1 MRFPLVCHGVDMGAS
16 VYARRASV
24 AAYPA
29 AVLSLLVPA
38 LLSLLLLSPPPSARF
53 LRLEL
58 LKSVSY
64 QPLPFS
70 RKPAAEIFL
79 TNAGSAQAGQST
91 RRTEERRVG
100 EEGRTGCRGSQEGG
114 GQ

>member
-1 MRFPLVCHGVDMGAS
+1 MRFPLVCHGVDTGAS
-16 VYARRASV
+16 VYDCRASV
-24 AAYPA
+24 VCYSAG
-29 AVLSLLVPA
+29 VLSLMVPA
-38 LLSLLLLSPPPSARF
+38 MLTLLLLSSPPSARF

-91 RRTEERRVG
+91 RG
-100 EEGRTGCRGSQEGG
+100 ASLIFCNASHSC
-114 GQ
+114 

>member
-1 MRFPLVCHGVDMGAS
+1 MRFSLVCHGVDMGAS

-64 QPLPFS
+64 QPLPFNL
-70 RKPAAEIFL
+70 KQEAEIFV
-79 TNAGSAQAGQST
+79 TNAGSAQAGHST
-91 RRTEERRVG
+91 VRASLIF
-100 EEGRTGCRGSQEGG
+100 CNASIS
-114 GQ
+114 